1 MFANIFFSDV
11 SVLCNE
17 SDSADSEDDSD
28 WKEFDIDDD
37 GTGHLSC
44 LFCPAVF
51 GTVSEA
57 VSHCYIDHHFDL
69 VKLKKRF
76 NMDCYG
82 YIKLV
87 NFIRAHCPDACLV
100 MSATEPIWEK
110 EEYMKP
116 VKPDDPWLMYG
127 KLKKNFIYIVSQ
139 EEWTKLRESVPYV
152 KIYRYNP
159 KHLCPKLNGQRKVWS
174 FCSSTYCAWFA

>member
-1 MFANIFFSDV
+1 MFTSINYKLVYPIKFKSPLIHYILWTHNMFANIFFSDV

-37 GTGHLSC
+37 STGHLSC
-44 LFCPAVF
+44 LFCPAVY

-69 VKLKKRF
+69 VKLKKHF

-87 NFIRAHCPDACLV
+87 NFIRTHCPDASLV

-127 KLKKNFIYIVSQ
+127 KLKKNFIYN
-139 EEWTKLRESVPYV
+139 
-152 KIYRYNP
+152 KIP
-159 KHLCPKLNGQRKVWS
+159 WIDVW
-174 FCSSTYCAWFA
+174 

>member
-37 GTGHLSC
+37 STGHLSC
-44 LFCPAVF
+44 LFCPAVY

-69 VKLKKRF
+69 VKLKKHF

-87 NFIRAHCPDACLV
+87 NFIRAHCPDASLV

-127 KLKKNFIYIVSQ
+127 KLKKNLINN
-139 EEWTKLRESVPYV
+139 
-152 KIYRYNP
+152 KILEFMSGNLEILIIWYLSIHKTR
-159 KHLCPKLNGQRKVWS
+159 R
-174 FCSSTYCAWFA
+174 